1 MIFNKTIFLSI
12 TFALLSHVNLHGME
26 NLKDIMPYKATSSD
40 TIGIGVDKS
49 IHSLPTQK
57 ITLEKEK
64 KIELANKKLE
74 NKEAALNI
82 TTAIAAAAVS
92 APIIFYA
99 AGQTLP
105 IIHSGIEAITQTGDD
120 VYHFLKDSL
129 PNRN

>member
-12 TFALLSHVNLHGME
+12 AFALLSHVNLNGME
-26 NLKDIMPYKATSSD
+26 KLKDLIPYKTTSPD
-40 TIGIGVDKS
+40 TIGIGADRS
-49 IHSLPTQK
+49 IDSLPTQK

-82 TTAIAAAAVS
+82 TTAIAVAAVS
-92 APIIFYA
+92 APIIFYT

-105 IIHSGIEAITQTGDD
+105 IIHSGIEAITQTSND
-120 VYHFLKDSL
+120 VYDFLKDSL
-129 PNRN
+129 PNWN